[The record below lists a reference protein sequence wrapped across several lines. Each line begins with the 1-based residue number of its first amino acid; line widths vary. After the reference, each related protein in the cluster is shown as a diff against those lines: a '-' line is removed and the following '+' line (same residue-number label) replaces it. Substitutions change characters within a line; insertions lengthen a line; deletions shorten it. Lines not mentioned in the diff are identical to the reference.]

1 MRTRIL
7 SDLHLEFM
15 TAEARKAFTESVPV
29 DCDVLVL
36 AGDVDTGASLL
47 GTLETFAAR
56 FRHVVYV
63 LGNHEFYGTAVT
75 ARLDALQSWRRPEN
89 FHWLENSSV
98 VLDGQRFIGCS
109 LWFPHTPD
117 ADTGALSD
125 FWQIRDFV
133 PWVYER
139 NRESVA
145 FLEASVR
152 FNDVV
157 VTHHLPSNRCVHRKY
172 RGDPLNA
179 FFVCDVEH
187 VMRAKMPAVWIHG
200 HTHET
205 VDLVVEQTRIVCNPY
220 GYAGHETNGLF
231 DPTKTIETPDW
242 PELEAEAESVED
254 KCEEPKP

>member
-1 MRTRIL
+1 MRIRIL

-15 TAEARKAFTESVPV
+15 TAEARKAFIESVPV
-29 DCDVLVL
+29 DCDVLAL
-36 AGDVDTGASLL
+36 AGDVDAGASLL

-63 LGNHEFYGTAVT
+63 LGNHEFYGTSVA
-75 ARLDALQSWRRPEN
+75 ARLDALRSWRRPEN

-98 VLDGQRFIGCS
+98 VIDGQRFIGCS
-109 LWFPHTPD
+109 LWFRHAPD
-117 ADTGALSD
+117 ADTGALND
-125 FWQIRDFV
+125 FLQIRDFV

-145 FLEASVR
+145 FLEASVQV
-152 FNDVV
+152 NDVV
-157 VTHHLPSNRCVHRKY
+157 VTHHLPSSRCVHRKY

-187 VMRAKMPAVWIHG
+187 VVRAKTPAVWIHG

-205 VDLVVEQTRIVCNPY
+205 VDLVVGQTRICVQPVRVRRSRDQPPVRS
-220 GYAGHETNGLF
+220 E
-231 DPTKTIETPDW
+231 
-242 PELEAEAESVED
+242 ED
-254 KCEEPKP
+254 D